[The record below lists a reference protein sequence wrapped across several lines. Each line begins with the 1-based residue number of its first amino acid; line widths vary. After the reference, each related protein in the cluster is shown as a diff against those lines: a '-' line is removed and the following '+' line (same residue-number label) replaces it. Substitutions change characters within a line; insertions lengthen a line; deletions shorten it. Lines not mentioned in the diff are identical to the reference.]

1 MTQTGQK
8 IGFYAT
14 TQSSA
19 WKNSAGFTEAKIPRP
34 QRGKHTHLS
43 LPNPHEQYRTLASI
57 SPILRASIEYFA
69 EPKPMP
75 ATTLRANMAGRK
87 VHFEGSTQP

>member
-19 WKNSAGFTEAKIPRP
+19 WKNSAGSTEAKIPGT
-34 QRGKHTHLS
+34 QRGKHMQLF
-43 LPNPHEQYRTLASI
+43 LPNSHEQYRTLASI
-57 SPILRASIEYFA
+57 SPILRASIELLA
-69 EPKPMP
+69 EPITHIEYWYPY
-75 ATTLRANMAGRK
+75 
-87 VHFEGSTQP
+87 